1 MAKFVYDKK
10 KYALNIHAISE
21 SEVNAKEIQQ
31 ILSDLSEIQIINYY
45 VDKNLVRVYTLD
57 GGELMLLKRNAAAPQ
72 LPAADVFKK
81 IIKTEIPIS
90 QVRRSSD
97 SSVVIC
103 GEVTYIDKIKTKRD
117 DKYLVVLGI
126 ADFDDGISA
135 KSFFENEE
143 TADIVTRNI
152 LVGSYVKVMGRLTYD
167 NFENDYVL
175 MFNKINLANTSEG
188 RMDGAKRKRVELHL
202 HTNMSE
208 QDGMCPLKEY
218 AERALKWGFPAI
230 AVTDN
235 SSVQGFDQAFSLGKD
250 LRYKFIYGMDAYVVD
265 DVRPFLGGISD
276 EYPFNGDFV
285 VFDIE
290 TTGFSARNDRIIEFV
305 AVKVSGGA
313 VVDRFSSFVFLG
325 KPLSKETVELTNIT
339 DEMLA
344 GAPDIDKV
352 FDDFMKF
359 SDGSVFVAHNSDFDM
374 SFVNKLCAEKGVPL
388 RPAIDT
394 IQLARQFLP
403 IKKYGLETL
412 VRHLKI
418 PFSDHHRAVADA
430 EVTAKAFIHFL
441 GIFKE
446 LGLTT
451 VGQLN
456 RYVRENIAIEKFRPE
471 KMLILLRGP
480 EGRSPLYKLLSS
492 ANINYGGNM
501 RLSELLE
508 QREHFLLGSG
518 AEDGALY
525 DAALMNKSD
534 SEIKSLMG
542 YYDFVELMPAANF
555 YVPDHGVGT
564 DYFNS
569 ENQVRELFLRLHML
583 ASELGIRTVATGDV
597 FFAEPSEMIARD
609 IMLHSRTRRSFVNRG
624 LKYLRTTEEMLQEFS
639 YLGSDAEK
647 VVIDNSIYFASLTSP
662 IQPVPSGTYSPTLEG
677 AEEELKRICYSNA
690 RKIYGDQL
698 PQIVEARLSRELHA
712 IIENGYGSLYLISN
726 KMVKK
731 SNEDGYLVGSRGS
744 VGSSLAA
751 FLGGISDVNP
761 LPPHYHCEKCRVSE
775 FSDDTSIVGFD
786 LPMKTCILCGE
797 TLKRNGC
804 DIPFEAFLGFK
815 GDKEPDID
823 LNFASVY
830 QSTAQKYCEELFGKG
845 HTFKAGTVGTYAEK
859 TAIGNVKKYLEDNG
873 KNWPRALIMK
883 HSKRIQ
889 GVKRA
894 TGQHPA
900 GVLVLPK
907 EYDINYFSPI
917 FLAKIEGG
925 AEYAQATHFD
935 YGMLKGTLLKLD
947 VLGHESPTALRM
959 LGDYT
964 GVDVMDIR
972 LDDPATISI
981 FKSADALNIR
991 GSEPDDVGA
1000 LGIPEFGT
1008 HFVLGML
1015 KTTRPNNV
1023 TDLVRISGLSHG
1035 TMVWKDNAEDDVRSG
1050 RVPFGE
1056 VIATR
1061 EDIMNKLIAKGCDAQ
1076 TAFQIMEKVRK
1087 GKGVDDKDLAELKK
1101 VQMPDWYIESCQKI
1115 SYLFPKA
1122 HAAAYV
1128 MQSIRIAYFKVH
1140 YPLAFYATFFSLNV
1154 SDFDFEVVRKG
1165 EQALERLI
1173 PELDKIDSSAKDR
1186 ASAQVYKVVVEMFKR
1201 GYEFVNVDLME
1212 SDSTKF
1218 RIVDGK
1224 LQPPLQAIRGVAES
1238 AANSIVAAREE
1249 YGGFLSVEDF
1259 QSKTGI
1265 NKTALEGLSSTG
1277 AFDGLSMTNQL
1288 SFF

>member
-1 MAKFVYDKK
+1 MPKFVYDKK
-10 KYALNIHAISE
+10 KYALNIYAASE
-21 SEVNAKEIQQ
+21 AEVGKKEIQQ

-45 VDKNLVRVYTLD
+45 VGKSLTKVYTLEE
-57 GGELMLLKRNAAAPQ
+57 GELMLLRKNDSAGS
-72 LPAADVFKK
+72 LPPADVFKK
-81 IIKTEIPIS
+81 IIKADIPIS
-90 QVRRSSD
+90 KVRGSGEN
-97 SSVVIC
+97 SVVVC
-103 GEVTYIDKIKTKRD
+103 GELTYIDKIKTKRD
-117 DKYLVVLGI
+117 DKYLVILGI
-126 ADFDDGISA
+126 ADDNDGITA
-135 KSFFENEE
+135 KGFFENEAA
-143 TADIVTRNI
+143 ADVVVNNI
-152 LVGSYVKVMGRLTYD
+152 ALGAYIKIMGRLTYD
-167 NFENDYVL
+167 NYDNDYSISL
-175 MFNKINLANTSEG
+175 SKINLCDIPNQRS
-188 RMDGAKRKRVELHL
+188 DGANRKRVELHL

-208 QDGMCPLKEY
+208 QDGMCSLREY
-218 AERALKWGFPAI
+218 TEKALKWGFPAL

-235 SSVQGFDQAFSLGKD
+235 SSVQGFDQAYSLGKEF
-250 LRYKFIYGMDAYVVD
+250 RYKYIYGVDAYVVD
-265 DVRPFLGGISD
+265 DVRPFLAGFADDYSFD
-276 EYPFNGDFV
+276 GDFV

-290 TTGFSARNDRIIEFV
+290 TTGFSSRNDRIIEV
-305 AVKVSGGA
+305 GAVKVRAGA
-313 VVDRFSSFVFLG
+313 VVERFSSFVSIDE
-325 KPLSKETVELTNIT
+325 PLPPEIVELTHIT
-339 DEMLA
+339 DDMLA
-344 GAPDIDKV
+344 GAPSIDSV
-352 FDDFMKF
+352 FEDFMKF
-359 SDGSVFVAHNSDFDM
+359 ADGAPFVAHNSDFDM
-374 SFVNKLCAEKGVPL
+374 SFINKLCLERGV
-388 RPAIDT
+388 RIFPAIDT

-403 IKKYGLETL
+403 IKKYGLET
-412 VRHLKI
+412 VVKHLKI

-430 EVTAKAFIHFL
+430 DVTAGVFIHFL
-441 GIFKE
+441 GMLKE
-446 LGLTT
+446 LGITN
-451 VGQLN
+451 VGELN
-456 RYVRENIAIEKFRPE
+456 RYMRENMLIEKFRPE
-471 KMLILLRGP
+471 KLLLLLRGP
-480 EGRSPLYKLLSS
+480 EGRSPLYTLLSN
-492 ANINYGGNM
+492 ANIHYGGSM
-501 RLSELLE
+501 RMSEILKY
-508 QREHFLLGSG
+508 REHLIIGSG
-518 AEDGALY
+518 GEDGALY
-525 DAALMNKSD
+525 DAVLMNKSD
-534 SEIKSLMG
+534 DIVKGLMSCC
-542 YYDFVELMPAANF
+542 DFVELMPAANF
-555 YVPDHGVGT
+555 YVKDSGVGT

-569 ENQVRELFLRLHML
+569 EDQVREMFLRLHDL
-583 ASELGIRTVATGDV
+583 ASQQGIRTVATGDV
-597 FFAEPSEMIARD
+597 FFAEPGEMLARD

-624 LKYLRTTEEMLQEFS
+624 LKYLRTTEEMIAEFS
-639 YLGSDAEK
+639 YLGDDAEK
-647 VVIDNSIYFASLTSP
+647 VVVDNSLYFASLTNP
-662 IQPVPSGTYSPTLEG
+662 IRPVPAGTFSPTLEG
-677 AEEELKRICYSNA
+677 AEDELKRICYSNA
-690 RKIYGDQL
+690 RKLYGEQL
-698 PQIVEARLSRELHA
+698 PEIVEARLSRELRA

-761 LPPHYHCEKCRVSE
+761 LPPHYYCEKCHVSE
-775 FSDDTSIVGFD
+775 FFSNISIVGCD
-786 LPMKTCILCGE
+786 LPLKSCIHCGE
-797 TLKRNGC
+797 TMKRNGF

-859 TAIGNVKKYLEDNG
+859 TAIGNVKKYLEDNALS
-873 KNWPRALIMK
+873 WPRALIMK
-883 HSKRIQ
+883 HSRRIQ

-907 EYDINYFSPI
+907 EYDINHFSPI

-925 AEYAQATHFD
+925 ADYAQATHFD
-935 YGMLKGTLLKLD
+935 YNMLKGTLLKLD

-972 LDDPATISI
+972 LDDPETISI
-981 FKSADALNIR
+981 FNSSDALNIR
-991 GSEPDDVGA
+991 GAHPDDVGA
-1000 LGIPEFGT
+1000 IAIPEFGT

-1015 KTTRPNNV
+1015 KTTRPKNV

-1035 TMVWKDNAEDDVRSG
+1035 TMVWKDNAEDDVKSG

-1087 GKGVDDKDLAELKK
+1087 GKGVDEKDLSELRK
-1101 VQMPDWYIESCQKI
+1101 VNMPDWYIESCQKI

-1154 SDFDFEVVRKG
+1154 ADFDFEIIKKG
-1165 EQALERLI
+1165 EEALERML
-1173 PELDKIDSSAKDR
+1173 PELEKIDSSAKDK
-1186 ASAQVYKVVVEMFKR
+1186 ANAQVYRVAIEMFKR
-1201 GYEFVNVDLME
+1201 GYEFTDIDLME

-1218 RIVDGK
+1218 RIVDGRI
-1224 LQPPLQAIRGVAES
+1224 QPPLQAIRGVAEN

-1249 YGGFLSVEDF
+1249 YGSFLSVEDF

-1265 NKTALEGLSSTG
+1265 NKTAVEGMSATGVFKGLSQ
-1277 AFDGLSMTNQL
+1277 TNQL